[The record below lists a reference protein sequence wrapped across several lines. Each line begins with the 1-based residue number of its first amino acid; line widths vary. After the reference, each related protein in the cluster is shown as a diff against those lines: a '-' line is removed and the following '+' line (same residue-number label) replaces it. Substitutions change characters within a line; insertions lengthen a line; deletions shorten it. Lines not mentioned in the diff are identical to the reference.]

1 MSFDIEYC
9 YNNGNIERLKMITQE
24 KIDRINELAHKAKTE
39 EGLTEEEKLER
50 ALLREEYVAAFKE
63 NLRAQLENIEFVD

>member
-9 YNNGNIERLKMITQE
+9 YNAIKIERLKMITQE

-39 EGLTEEEKLER
+39 EGLTDEEKLER